1 MWGTKS
7 MKYRMVLLA
16 SLGFFSVL
24 NTANAAIPTL
34 EISAASGDTSTTGPT
49 TSSQANTYQFNPDN
63 PTADTFTNAYFP
75 KTTVTYSFVT
85 QQYSNGM
92 VFGSNS
98 TSNGNNRVFIP
109 LVAQGEPTN
118 SDFSS
123 SRFNIGTGIDVNQN
137 YGTRL
142 AVDAYKLNTKNIQ
155 TSGLGHYFGILKVDF
170 SRPVKNPVINVSGL
184 GGSTS
189 YTIGLFF
196 PRSLNY
202 GITTNLKLSNPPAG
216 VSIRALSGQ
225 NLAVRNA
232 TEIVNTATRYGPT
245 TGGSNNASHDL
256 TGPNGGASGSIQ
268 VDTTQAITSLSFEV
282 YLATDYTGNET
293 QWSDGT
299 SDAFVFSASSI
310 DSMVGDLVVSK
321 TNNTTQVYSG
331 GTTTYTV
338 RVTNNG
344 PDTYTGTLLKDVV
357 GTGLTA
363 TAVTCSTEPNNKC
376 TTAPNLSNLT
386 STTGIDTGSLAAGEF
401 YEILITARVD
411 AAVGTKVKNT
421 ASVKPPTLGSSTGLA
436 CRATLTGDT
445 SLTRTFDEGTGTCTM
460 SDEDTVLAGTDL
472 EVSKISDKT
481 TYNTGDVVKYTIK
494 AWNNSTVPVAD
505 AKLTDDIPINL
516 ASLSWTCTKSG
527 TAVCPTSANMVT
539 SESSNSL
546 TATGLSLPA
555 NGKDVNYLV
564 FTITGLAYKV
574 GSVANTASIISPSI
588 PETNSANNSATA
600 NMTIMQNTPITTGS
614 SQNQCSS
621 GQAVNLVS
629 NTAFSSYDADNTVM
643 PNNYELKTGGDNPTV
658 LPSTVMYGTGPNGAL
673 QVRGR
678 VSWSYGSPRSNTTG
692 VTMRVLVDGV
702 IYAVLVTPGKS
713 SNSTASFSALNGAQV
728 DTTDYAIGSY
738 GTDPVA
744 INFTIT
750 LPTTVTVAKVVRTE
764 FQNVRPN
771 ASTYVGDDIG
781 IGLNE
786 LNMCL
791 KPTFEMNKVSE
802 NGTDSFNFGS
812 FTNLTDS
819 NAETIT
825 SGEVVTTVVGT
836 AQSVRLKKSTSP
848 VEQGSLL
855 AYATPNTAISFA
867 ESASTLYSLKTVECK
882 DTNTDVSGNSTGN
895 LGSLSGL
902 TQTIPAANVKFASK
916 FVCRVTNSKNAGY
929 VFSGRVFNDNS
940 GTTSD
945 TSKAYNAVV
954 DTGEVGIAGSVIEL
968 QDCSSKAVLASATSN
983 ANGEFKIQTLQDVF
997 SGRSNVCLVQ
1007 RNLTGFDSVS
1017 SAKASNVTA
1026 TADSTNDQFTIPK
1039 ANNVTS
1045 YEGFL
1050 FGDAELQLILSQN
1063 GQKTIV
1069 AGDVVDYPHE
1079 LMAKSVMNVLNL
1091 MESKEQQPANN
1102 QPWQSLVY
1110 VDSNCNAQLDQ
1121 GESLLTSRTIK
1132 ANEKVCLI
1140 QRVVSPTTGQ
1150 GGDRFIASFK
1160 VNGKGTYSTATAKES
1175 NSVNDITTIGT
1186 AGLNI
1191 TKLVRKTSTCP
1202 APSNNSTPFTVSNQA
1217 AKGDYLEYQMTYT
1230 NNSNKNL
1237 VDVVLKDS
1245 VPVGT
1250 VYGTMSCTASG
1261 CQTEANAGQLK
1272 WTIPGVLAPKQKGQ
1286 VGFCVRIPD

>member
-1 MWGTKS
+1 MWGTKLMGKKS
-7 MKYRMVLLA
+7 THIITTIMGFILLSFSKVVLA
-16 SLGFFSVL
+16 V
-24 NTANAAIPTL
+24 PTL
-34 EISAASGDTSTTGPT
+34 EISSGSGTNSSGPSVAAQT
-49 TSSQANTYQFNPDN
+49 NTYLFNANNPDDN
-63 PTADTFTNAYFP
+63 NFSTEYFP
-75 KTTVTYSFVT
+75 KTSVTYSIEN
-85 QQYSNGM
+85 QQYDNNSNALKGL
-92 VFGSNS
+92 VFGGNVGNS
-98 TSNGNNRVFIP
+98 TSSASIFTNIGAVGNPDSNDFTANRVD
-109 LVAQGEPTN
+109 LRG
-118 SDFSS
+118 S
-123 SRFNIGTGIDVNQN
+123 GISKSAN
-137 YGTRL
+137 YGTWL
-142 AVDAYKLNTKNIQ
+142 FLKTGALNGKARRYTKNENN
-155 TSGLGHYFGILKVDF
+155 GLGHYMGDIVLRFNRG
-170 SRPVKNPVINVSGL
+170 VKNPVINVAGL
-184 GGSTS
+184 GGTA
-189 YTIGLFF
+189 GD
-196 PRSLNY
+196 
-202 GITTNLKLSNPPAG
+202 GITANLKLVESP
-216 VSIRALSGQ
+216 SDTYMYRLSGRS
-225 NLAVRNA
+225 LKV
-232 TEIVNTATRYGPT
+232 
-245 TGGSNNASHDL
+245 SNNEIRNDSSTYSSN
-256 TGPNGGASGSIQ
+256 TGDGGASGSVQIESAREI
-268 VDTTQAITSLSFEV
+268 TTLRFSLYLASDYYYDDDGWFGPSKSWSSSGGDAFSLS
-282 YLATDYTGNET
+282 A
-293 QWSDGT
+293 
-299 SDAFVFSASSI
+299 ASI

-321 TNNTTQVYSG
+321 TNSTTQVYSG

-338 RVTNNG
+338 RVSNNG
-344 PDTYTGTLLKDVV
+344 PDTYTGTELKDVV
-357 GTGLTA
+357 ETGLTA
-363 TAVTCSTEPNNKC
+363 TAIACSNAVGNKCST
-376 TTAPNLSNLT
+376 APALNSLAS
-386 STTGIDTGSLAAGEF
+386 IDTGSLASGEF

-940 GTTSD
+940 GTTMVDSN
-945 TSKAYNAVV
+945 AYNGIE
-954 DTGEVGIAGSVIEL
+954 DIGELGIAGSVVEL
-968 QDCSSKAVLASATSN
+968 QDCSTQAVLASATTDK
-983 ANGEFKIQTLQDVF
+983 NGDFRIQTLQDVF
-997 SGRSNVCLVQ
+997 SSRSKVCLVQ
-1007 RNLTGFDSVS
+1007 RNVNGYDSVS
-1017 SAKASNVTA
+1017 AKQKGSVLEKT
-1026 TADSTNDQFTIPK
+1026 TNDLFEISKVQS
-1039 ANNVTS
+1039 VTS

-1050 FGDAELQLILSQN
+1050 FGDAELQLVLSQN
-1063 GQKTIV
+1063 GQKTIA

-1079 LMAKSVMNVLNL
+1079 LMAKSVMNVLNV

-1245 VPVGT
+1245 VPIGT
-1250 VYGTMSCTASG
+1250 VYGAMSCTATG

-1272 WTIPGVLAPKQKGQ
+1272 WTIPGVLAPKQNGQ